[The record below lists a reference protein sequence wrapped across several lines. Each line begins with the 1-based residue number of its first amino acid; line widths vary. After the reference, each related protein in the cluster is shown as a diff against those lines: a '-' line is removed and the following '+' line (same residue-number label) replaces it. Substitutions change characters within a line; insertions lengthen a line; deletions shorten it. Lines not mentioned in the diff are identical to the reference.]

1 MIFRSHIEAVS
12 LILAK
17 PLKMKLMNIMYL
29 INRRFREKK
38 KGKSEMRTEE
48 KEKAL
53 AYLEKTKV
61 DAMMFYTEACEDVER
76 WEEVINDCEDE
87 ALEIR
92 RSGNAAVEV
101 LVVKV
106 ALAIVTVLVLL
117 SIVLTSGCQTVKE
130 GLYGTGRLAGAAGQ
144 DAKWI
149 AEKLADN
156 IQVQEK

>member
-1 MIFRSHIEAVS
+1 
-12 LILAK
+12 
-17 PLKMKLMNIMYL
+17 
-29 INRRFREKK
+29 
-38 KGKSEMRTEE
+38 MRTEE

-53 AYLEKTKV
+53 AYLEKTKA
-61 DAMMFYTEACEDVER
+61 DAMVFYTEACEDVER

-92 RSGNAAVEV
+92 RSGNAAIEA

-106 ALAIVTVLVLL
+106 ALAIVTALVLL
-117 SIVLTSGCQTVKE
+117 SIVLTAGCQTVKA